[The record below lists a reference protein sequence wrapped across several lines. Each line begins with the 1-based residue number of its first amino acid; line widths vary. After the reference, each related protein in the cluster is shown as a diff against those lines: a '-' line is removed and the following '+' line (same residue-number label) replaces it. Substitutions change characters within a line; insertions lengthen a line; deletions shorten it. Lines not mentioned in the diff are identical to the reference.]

1 MLCRVGGRNWGGI
14 VPLPKINWRYK
25 VDGRSTEAELRRL
38 VRNTN
43 AYIRRHNAKLPK
55 NVLPVKTYSFKE
67 LRNNITTRKEFNQY
81 VSEFKSLRNKNAFD
95 IVETDNF
102 TTVKF
107 NENLYK
113 TLLNRMN
120 MKTAEEAK
128 EIDIRPES
136 GIVKSDVDIMYRERK
151 DRFESFRKSDFERSI
166 AFYRKYTREKNREE
180 AANNYKKIYLD
191 QIKGLLG
198 DDGKELYDY
207 INSLDAMTIYD
218 KWTEDAEL
226 MIQFISDPLPTDL
239 IARSA
244 LEAWKNVV

>member
-25 VDGRSTEAELRRL
+25 IDGRSTEAELRRL

-151 DRFESFRKSDFERSI
+151 DRFEQFRKTDLER
-166 AFYRKYTREKNREE
+166 AVEFYRRYTREKNREE
-180 AANNYKKIYLD
+180 AAINYKKIYLE
-191 QIKGLLG
+191 QIEKLLG
-198 DDGKELYDY
+198 DDGKELYNY
-207 INSLDAMTIYD
+207 IKGLDPMYIYNN
-218 KWTEDAEL
+218 WTEDAEL

-239 IARSA
+239 IARNA
-244 LEAWKNVV
+244 LQAWKNVT